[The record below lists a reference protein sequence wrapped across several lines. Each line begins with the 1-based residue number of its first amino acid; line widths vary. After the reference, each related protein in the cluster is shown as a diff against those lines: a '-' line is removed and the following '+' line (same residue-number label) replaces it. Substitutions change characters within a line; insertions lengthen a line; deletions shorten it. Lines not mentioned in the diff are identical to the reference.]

1 MFAAHIGGIIS
12 QRDPWFSSVSL
23 LLHGNGSLVD
33 SSANNFTVTA
43 FDGLTTT
50 MADPKYGT
58 GCFINAS
65 GYLRIAPAGA
75 LNLTSAPFT
84 IELWFRVSG
93 YSSYQLLVLQDDL
106 VSDNQAF
113 QFRLSLTGKV
123 EFIYFTTSSRA
134 SAVTLTGT
142 STISLGSWN
151 HAAVSWDGS
160 SVRIFLNGAVEVTSA
175 CSSMY
180 SNTLET
186 CIGGAN
192 HYYPLV
198 GRFDDVRITKG
209 VCRYTAAFTPPG
221 PCPDA

>member
-1 MFAAHIGGIIS
+1 MFAAHLGGVI
-12 QRDPWFSSVSL
+12 RDPWFSSVSL
-23 LLHGNGSLVD
+23 LLHGDGSLADRSV
-33 SSANNFTVTA
+33 NNFTVTA
-43 FDGLTTT
+43 YDGVTTT
-50 MADPKYGT
+50 STDPKYGT
-58 GCFINAS
+58 GCFINTI
-65 GYLRIAPAGA
+65 GYLLIYPTSA
-75 LNLTSAPFT
+75 LNLTSGPFT

-93 YSSYQLLVLQDDL
+93 YSFYQAFVLQDDL
-106 VSDNQAF
+106 VSNNQVF
-113 QFRLSLTGKV
+113 QFRLSPTGKV
-123 EFIYFTTSSRA
+123 EFIYFTSSSRA

-142 STISLGSWN
+142 TTISVGSWN

-160 SVRIFLNGAVEVTSA
+160 SVRIFLNGSVEVTST

-192 HYYPLV
+192 HFYPLV